1 MARMIVDPECPHVVR
16 RVRRL
21 IQNHMGHEAATV
33 FSEAMANVREHG
45 EASPAELVLHNAGFE
60 LCNARRGHFR
70 RNSRKPS
77 GEGGYGR
84 SIMERYGASLNA
96 GPHRFHVTW
105 HKSGTRD
112 HISE

>member
-1 MARMIVDPECPHVVR
+1 MARMTVDPECPRVVR

-21 IQNHMGHEAATV
+21 IQTHMGHEAATV

-45 EASPAELVLHNAGFE
+45 EASHAELVLHCAGFE
-60 LCNARRGHFR
+60 VCNARRGHFR

-84 SIMERYGASLNA
+84 SIMEQCGASLST
-96 GPHRFHVTW
+96 GPHRFYVSW
-105 HKSGTRD
+105 RKPGPDS
-112 HISE
+112 IFE